1 MATKKRTFYAYKI
14 VNETVSNASSS
25 LKANLQQKLESAADN
40 FGNRC
45 RAITNGSPTQDVLS
59 CFIPLAQT
67 PGSIV
72 GEMWRIAPTKDMPKI
87 PPALFNQTSVSA
99 DQVPADPTISPIDK
113 SRLDYHFFLITDDR
127 LIATFPP
134 TRASAFAKYLNEL
147 LTVYRGSHVYKF
159 DPLIFLPSNI
169 KLSDIS
175 SVSFSDR
182 PEGADGKMKREKSK
196 FGLFKTGSVNLKNL
210 FDDFGNTNDMVNQKI
225 LSATM
230 TLRLTKPK
238 GMTDDVYQQT
248 LSALLRPLDD
258 GDMEGVSF
266 KLVNGEEIKANSI
279 QAKYNHQF
287 DDGDEQTKEN
297 VRNAYTVMLDYLNRL
312 QNP

>member
-1 MATKKRTFYAYKI
+1 MATKKRIFYAYKI
-14 VNETVSNASSS
+14 VNETVSSAASS

-45 RAITNGSPTQDVLS
+45 KTIANGSPTQDVLA

-67 PGSIV
+67 PNSIA
-72 GEMWRIAPTKDMPKI
+72 GEMWRIAPTKDMPRI
-87 PPALFNQTSVSA
+87 PAALFNQISVSA
-99 DQVPADPTISPIDK
+99 DQVPADPTISSIDK
-113 SRLDYHFFLITDDR
+113 SRLDYHFFLISEDK
-127 LIATFPP
+127 LITTFSP
-134 TRASAFAKYLNEL
+134 TRATAFAKYLNDL

-159 DPLIFLPSNI
+159 DPLILLPSNI

-175 SVSFSDR
+175 SISFSDR
-182 PEGADGKMKREKSK
+182 PVGADGKMKREKSK
-196 FGLFKTGSVNLKNL
+196 FGLFKTGCVNLKNF

-230 TLRLTKPK
+230 TLKLSKPK

-248 LSALLRPLDD
+248 LSALLRPLDA

-266 KLVNGEEIKANSI
+266 KLANGEEIKANTI
-279 QAKYNHQF
+279 HAKYNHLF

-297 VRNAYTVMLDYLNRL
+297 VRNAYTVMSDYLNRL